1 MLNNLDRDQHK
12 ALPRQ
17 RQIQSSASRKECALR
32 LQKPPHHSH
41 CWSHPVGQWRNEH
54 LKNVDEIAFVP
65 DKLPISTSG
74 PVEKQLS
81 PLSTRCSNS
90 KGPHSRLS
98 STQNC
103 VAASTF
109 G

>member
-1 MLNNLDRDQHK
+1 MLNNLDRDQRK

-41 CWSHPVGQWRNEH
+41 CWSRPVGQLRNEH
-54 LKNVDEIAFVP
+54 LKNVEEMAFVS
-65 DKLPISTSG
+65 DKLPISTG
-74 PVEKQLS
+74 ATAEEQLF

-90 KGPHSRLS
+90 K
-98 STQNC
+98 
-103 VAASTF
+103 
-109 G
+109 